1 MGAVSPLLGGGV
13 GALAAD
19 VVANG
24 DSIQAG
30 AQTAAEAINT
40 LITVGGMAWLW
51 IERRAPSYRISL
63 SSRS

>member
-1 MGAVSPLLGGGV
+1 VGAVSPLLGGGV